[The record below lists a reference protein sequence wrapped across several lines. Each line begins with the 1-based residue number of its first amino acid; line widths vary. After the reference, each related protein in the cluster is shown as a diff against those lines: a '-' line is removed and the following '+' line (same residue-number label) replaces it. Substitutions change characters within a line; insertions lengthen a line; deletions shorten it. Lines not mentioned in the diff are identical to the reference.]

1 MLSCEDCG
9 TSFGREANLR
19 RHKNHHCK
27 GGERD
32 EACEPKRGR
41 IRKTYRGTNLGIE
54 ISTFGDK
61 IPTFGG
67 DLFYGNKPLTRQT
80 LYRMMKMMRIPEDRW
95 DRIATAEQLE
105 WRKRNDIS

>member
-1 MLSCEDCG
+1 MLSCKDCG
-9 TSFGREANLR
+9 TGFGREDNLR

-41 IRKTYRGTNLGIE
+41 ISKTYRGADLDNETP
-54 ISTFGDK
+54 TFGDE
-61 IPTFGG
+61 IPTFDG
-67 DLFYGNKPLTRQT
+67 DEFCGNKPLTRQT

-95 DRIATAEQLE
+95 DRIATAELLE
-105 WRKRNDIS
+105 WRKRNDTS